1 MNGDPIDRQTAEQN
15 LRIIVNDTNSYG
27 DGLADTNAG
36 WCYVFAPI
44 RSFLTNPAFI
54 KSLKEYKRGHFV
66 NGKHRFNIDFLRAF
80 FGNIADREAEQCLW
94 IIHLLCRATDNAGK
108 IVNTRLIHDLAHQI
122 FPNGA
127 TDDYVKPFSLLTK
140 SMMILNEGI
149 DTIWP
154 APTNMLERDSENVL
168 ENLLNNGEVV
178 TIGIDGN
185 HIFNIYKRNGRYFTT
200 GSNHA
205 YNSLEDFLQ
214 QNGNGGVRLGY
225 AIPQTFDF
233 RGFAFDGQWSGLGYR
248 DLTEIVRNLERR
260 GYLTGQNHRNPV
272 EEINEIADA
281 MYQNKRAYEN
291 ETLNE
296 ENYNTVISQLIDRM
310 DVVKRAN
317 QNNANIINLAEWK
330 MNQAL
335 SGLNP
340 NQ

>member
-200 GSNHA
+200 GSNNA

-214 QNGNGGVRLGY
+214 QNGNGRVRLGY
-225 AIPQTFDF
+225 AIPQTCDF
-233 RGFAFDGQWSGLGYR
+233 MEVAFDGQYSGLGYR
-248 DLTEIVRNLERR
+248 DLTKIVRNLEQH
-260 GYLTGQNHRNPV
+260 GYLTGQNNRNPV
-272 EEINEIADA
+272 EEINEIANDIRE
-281 MYQNKRAYEN
+281 NKQAHENGNLDDRNYE
-291 ETLNE
+291 L
-296 ENYNTVISQLIDRM
+296 VISQLMDRM
-310 DVVKRAN
+310 EGIK
-317 QNNANIINLAEWK
+317 NANRNNVYITNLADQQMYKALGWN
-330 MNQAL
+330 MNQ
-335 SGLNP
+335 
-340 NQ
+340 

>member
-1 MNGDPIDRQTAEQN
+1 MNGDLIDRQTAEQN

-200 GSNHA
+200 GSNHV

-214 QNGNGGVRLGY
+214 QSGNANVIGY
-225 AIPQTFDF
+225 AIPQTCDF
-233 RGFAFDGQWSGLGYR
+233 SGLAFEGQFREIGYR
-248 DLTEIVRNLERR
+248 DLTEIVMNLEQR
-260 GYLTGQNHRNPV
+260 GYLTRQNHKDPV
-272 EEINEIADA
+272 EEINEIADGI
-281 MYQNKRAYEN
+281 RANTQAYRNSEIN
-291 ETLNE
+291 GDM
-296 ENYNTVISQLIDRM
+296 YNTAINQLIERM
-310 DVVKRAN
+310 NTLKNANRNN
-317 QNNANIINLAEWK
+317 QNIVNLASSALDA
-330 MNQAL
+330 AL
-335 SGLNP
+335 SAN
-340 NQ
+340 